1 MKSLLTAA
9 LLLLAAQTTF
19 AETNVNVMIAKC
31 DSVAIVGGISNSN
44 SSYVMSA
51 RENTS
56 TDKGSI
62 TISTREFTVNGE
74 QRAVAVVNY
83 VGTDG
88 KSTGIRLAGSL
99 GSKTS
104 LMSLTCE
111 KPEDV
116 GNIILDVAM
125 EIK

>member
-19 AETNVNVMIAKC
+19 AETSVNVMIAKC
-31 DSVAIVGGISNSN
+31 DSVTITNGNSDSN

-51 RENTS
+51 KESKS

-62 TISTREFTVNGE
+62 TINTREFTVNGE
-74 QRAVAVVNY
+74 QRAVAVVNF

-88 KSTGIRLAGSL
+88 KSTGIRLASSL

-104 LMSLTCE
+104 SMSLTCE